1 MSTPKQP
8 ADLLE
13 APDLVLDRHLAQAV
27 QEVAQQVDR
36 RLAFVEEQAR
46 ARGALAQ
53 QLLPAAEPAGDTGT
67 AEGSYCFPE
76 SKTGGAYGH
85 AAGAKDF
92 LVEVPSR
99 EEGLRILKEDPGHWA
114 GVWGSDKAGF
124 VPMWN
129 LVKRGSGFAPE
140 SGADFSWVQAKYSG
154 IGPASFK
161 DEIFDSI
168 LREHGHADTVQLP
181 SGWQA
186 KFDKKTSKYFYVN
199 HELKLMSWVA
209 PVVPPDSRMNLH
221 ELSPRG
227 GMSPQLS
234 STQQSTKRNGDDG
247 KVMPH
252 KQWEARRKDW
262 IKVNESGTSCMA
274 GGANSEPIFSL
285 SSRPQTQRAAPGK
298 QVDAFPMVSGDDTA
312 VFVAGEVVETGALRT
327 AEADAHK
334 QAEEEERQRKAEKE
348 ERERKA
354 EEERQ
359 AAEAAR
365 KKSDEDAQREEE
377 RKRMTAEAEARKKAE
392 EERQRKAEEEERKRK
407 AEKEDRERKA
417 EEDRRAAEAARK
429 KAAEEAQRDE
439 ERKRV
444 AAEAEARKKA
454 EEERKR
460 KTEEERQAAEA
471 ARKKVEEDAQREE
484 ERKREVAK
492 KADDSAAREREEK
505 KRREEERRE
514 AERMSIHKAP
524 AGAGATT
531 ASADPAVQGRKQ
543 SNLEIYRQARQHKE
557 KLAQKKSNKEED
569 TGALFMRYYI
579 GVGWIS
585 ALHTC
590 INLK

>member
-1 MSTPKQP
+1 
-8 ADLLE
+8 L
-13 APDLVLDRHLAQAV
+13 
-27 QEVAQQVDR
+27 
-36 RLAFVEEQAR
+36 
-46 ARGALAQ
+46 
-53 QLLPAAEPAGDTGT
+53 
-67 AEGSYCFPE
+67 
-76 SKTGGAYGH
+76 
-85 AAGAKDF
+85 
-92 LVEVPSR
+92 
-99 EEGLRILKEDPGHWA
+99 
-114 GVWGSDKAGF
+114 
-124 VPMWN
+124 
-129 LVKRGSGFAPE
+129 
-140 SGADFSWVQAKYSG
+140 
-154 IGPASFK
+154 
-161 DEIFDSI
+161 
-168 LREHGHADTVQLP
+168 QLP

-186 KFDKKTSKYFYVN
+186 KFDKKNSKYFYVN
-199 HELKLMSWVA
+199 HELKLTSWVA